1 MVQGNTRDEKE
12 NQKIKKKKKK
22 KQKKSCNLKKNDY
35 NVIVI
40 RNG

>member
-1 MVQGNTRDEKE
+1 MVLRNRRDEKE
-12 NQKIKKKKKK
+12 NQNIKKKKKK

-35 NVIVI
+35 TIVVI

>member
-1 MVQGNTRDEKE
+1 MVLRNHRDEKE

-22 KQKKSCNLKKNDY
+22 KQKKSCNLIKNDY

>member
-1 MVQGNTRDEKE
+1 MVLRNRRDEKE

-35 NVIVI
+35 TIVVI